1 MPEAAAPLI
10 RVVIA
15 DDHHLTR
22 MGIRQAIEGQPDLVV
37 VGEAVDGAE
46 ALHLA
51 RTLAPDVLLMDVE
64 MPKLTGIEVARQ
76 LKQAGS
82 AVRVL
87 VLSAYPDEEY
97 VYGLLDLGAAGY
109 LLKDEAGAYLIMQA
123 IRDVAHG
130 ENVPWISPGLSRQL
144 IRNKFKQKADP
155 LEVLSEREAEVLR
168 LVALGHDNQQI
179 ADALFISWHTVKNH
193 IDKIKNVRLGVRTR
207 TEMVAWAW
215 EHGLKGR
222 EERR

>member
-1 MPEAAAPLI
+1 MTEPI

-22 MGIRQAIEGQPDLVV
+22 AGIRQALQAQSDLAL
-37 VGEAVDGAE
+37 VGEASNGAE

-51 RTLAPDVLLMDVE
+51 RTLTPTVLLIDVE
-64 MPKLTGIEVARQ
+64 MPKLTGIEVA
-76 LKQAGS
+76 QALHKDGS
-82 AVRVL
+82 SVRVL
-87 VLSAYPDEEY
+87 VLSAYPDAEY

-109 LLKDEAGAYLIMQA
+109 LLKDEAEASLIVQA
-123 IRDVAHG
+123 IRDVAQG
-130 ENVPWISPGLSRQL
+130 ENVPWISPGLGRML
-144 IRNKFKQKADP
+144 IRSRFRQEANP
-155 LEVLSEREAEVLR
+155 LEGLSEREVEVLR
-168 LVALGHDNQQI
+168 LVAQGCDNQQI

-193 IDKIKNVRLGVRTR
+193 IDKIKNVKLGVRTR

-215 EHGLKGR
+215 EHGLMGR